1 MGIKL
6 LMGLFPY
13 HLRKTEDTGKLN
25 NIINTLKNRTIMT
38 KKNLLIAA
46 LIAITPCSY
55 LIFSKNGSG
64 NNVIYLHKEHK
75 TTRSSEAHLHQ
86 FSSTGNVVIDFYAD
100 WCPPCKRMSP
110 LIDGV
115 ATIMPEVTFIKINRD
130 YFLDLANLYNIT
142 SIPTL
147 IFLKDG
153 KEIGRYNGGP
163 LTQDKL
169 ASLITKTYRN
179 A

>member
-1 MGIKL
+1 MTHKKL
-6 LMGLFPY
+6 LITTLLMMPICSFLVFA
-13 HLRKTEDTGKLN
+13 KTNKAD
-25 NIINTLKNRTIMT
+25 
-38 KKNLLIAA
+38 
-46 LIAITPCSY
+46 
-55 LIFSKNGSG
+55 
-64 NNVIYLHKEHK
+64 NVIYLHKEHK
-75 TTRSSEAHLHQ
+75 TTRSSEDHLQQ
-86 FSSTGNVVIDFYAD
+86 FSNVGNVVIDFYAD
-100 WCPPCKRMSP
+100 WCNPCKRMSP

-115 ATIMPEVTFIKINRD
+115 AAIMPEVTFIKINRD
-130 YFLDLANLYNIT
+130 YFLDLANIFRIT

-169 ASLITKTYRN
+169 ANLIAKTYRS

>member
-1 MGIKL
+1 
-6 LMGLFPY
+6 MGLLPP
-13 HLRKTEDTGKLN
+13 HLHKIQDTCRLN
-25 NIINTLKNRTIMT
+25 NRITILKIGNIMT
-38 KKNLLIAA
+38 KKSLLIAA
-46 LIAITPCSY
+46 IALTTPFSY
-55 LIFSKNGSG
+55 LLFAKSNGSE
-64 NNVIYLHKEHK
+64 NNIIYLHKQHK
-75 TTRSSEAHLHQ
+75 TTRSSEALLNQ
-86 FSSTGNVVIDFYAD
+86 FSSVGNVVIDFYAD
-100 WCPPCKRMSP
+100 WCNPCKRMSP

-115 ATIMPEVTFIKINRD
+115 AATMPNVTFIKINRD
-130 YFLDLANLYNIT
+130 YFLDLANLFNIT

-169 ASLITKTYRN
+169 AKIIEKTYRN

>member
-1 MGIKL
+1 
-6 LMGLFPY
+6 
-13 HLRKTEDTGKLN
+13 
-25 NIINTLKNRTIMT
+25 MT
-38 KKNLLIAA
+38 KKSLLIATIVA
-46 LIAITPCSY
+46 MAPFSY
-55 LIFSKNGSG
+55 ILFSKNGLSG

-75 TTRSSEAHLHQ
+75 TTRSSEAHMQQ

-100 WCPPCKRMSP
+100 WCNPCKRMSP

-115 ATIMPEVTFIKINRD
+115 AAIMPGFTFIKINRD
-130 YFLDLANLYNIT
+130 FFIDLAKTFNIT

-147 IFLKDG
+147 VFLKDG
-153 KEIGRYNGGP
+153 KEIGRYDGGP

-169 ASLITKTYRN
+169 ASLIAKMYRN